1 MEATDHHF
9 HQIPFIRSQSLH
21 WPALKGT
28 RFRFYLLK
36 EGMSEDSW
44 TYFQTNSR
52 AILCGKIKG
61 SRQSLLSNREEGR
74 GAEIMRKQEGWRRK
88 SMAGNPGRTLE
99 SPGEISRVLLPWA
112 PLQIN

>member
-36 EGMSEDSW
+36 EGMSENSW
-44 TYFQTNSR
+44 TYFQTISR

-74 GAEIMRKQEGWRRK
+74 GAEIMRKQEGGRRN